1 MYDLLHRTRR
11 IEVYQKITIYLS
23 QAISTSAN
31 MDVMNEIVDSIY
43 AEYVMP
49 DVINTIAPAI
59 REKINDFT

>member
-1 MYDLLHRTRR
+1 
-11 IEVYQKITIYLS
+11 
-23 QAISTSAN
+23 